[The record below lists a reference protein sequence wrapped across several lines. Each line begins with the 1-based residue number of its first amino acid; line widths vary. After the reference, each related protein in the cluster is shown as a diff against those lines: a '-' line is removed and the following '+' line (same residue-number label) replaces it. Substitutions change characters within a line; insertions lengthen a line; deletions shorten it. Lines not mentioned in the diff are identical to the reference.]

1 MARMKHRLGI
11 GGWITLA
18 LAAIYFATPL
28 VVTGVFSLWEGGGH
42 YGFGAYGTLIG
53 QPAMWESLLLSF
65 RLAIETMLLGF
76 ILLVPALIFVHLRAV
91 WLRPAFEFV
100 SVLPFVVP
108 AIALVAGLTTL
119 YTGPSWLI
127 GTANYLVIPYFFL
140 ALPYGYRALDVGL
153 LSLDLKTLTEA
164 GQSLGAS
171 WPQMLRMVVL
181 PNLISSLLGATMLTL
196 AVVMGEFT
204 FANILLFKTFAVYLN
219 DVGHDTV
226 TEASA
231 LVLLSFVITW
241 VAMLIVLASGRRG
254 QAAQLAGAH

>member
-1 MARMKHRLGI
+1 MRRGFGI
-11 GGWITLA
+11 GGWVTLG

-28 VVTGVFSLWEGGGH
+28 VVTAAFSLWEGGNR
-42 YGFGAYGTLIG
+42 YGFAAYRALIG
-53 QPAMWESLLLSF
+53 QPVMWESLLLSF
-65 RLAIETMLLGF
+65 RLSIETIIAGF
-76 ILLVPALIFVHLRAV
+76 ILLVPALVFVHLRAI
-91 WLRPAFEFV
+91 WLRPVFEFI

-153 LSLDLKTLTEA
+153 SSLDLKTLTEA

-171 WPQMLRMVVL
+171 LPQMLRMVIL
-181 PNLISSLLGATMLTL
+181 PNLVSSLLGATMLTL

-204 FANILLFKTFAVYLN
+204 FASILLFKTFAVYLN
-219 DVGHDTV
+219 DVGHSKV

-241 VAMLIVLASGRRG
+241 AAMLIVLASGRRG

>member
-1 MARMKHRLGI
+1 
-11 GGWITLA
+11 
-18 LAAIYFATPL
+18 
-28 VVTGVFSLWEGGGH
+28 
-42 YGFGAYGTLIG
+42 
-53 QPAMWESLLLSF
+53 
-65 RLAIETMLLGF
+65 
-76 ILLVPALIFVHLRAV
+76 
-91 WLRPAFEFV
+91 
-100 SVLPFVVP
+100 VLPFVVP

-119 YTGPSWLI
+119 YTGPPWLI

-153 LSLDLKTLTEA
+153 SSLDLKTLTEA

-181 PNLISSLLGATMLTL
+181 PNLVSSLLGATMLTL

-204 FANILLFKTFAVYLN
+204 FASILLFKTFAVYLN
-219 DVGHDTV
+219 DVGHETV
-226 TEASA
+226 TQASA

-241 VAMLIVLASGRRG
+241 IAMLVVLASGRRG